1 MDSVTPAPRRDVL
14 RKKVEAARGLLGR
27 SASVAFV
34 QGDPLAEQM
43 NAISVS
49 LGAMLDI
56 AEVIDD
62 MQIGLTNKLEGQPG
76 AIAKEMTENVRVS
89 SMAIAKELG
98 PQLIRLAE
106 GTMWRALRALQ
117 FRTFFGTAAAL
128 VVLVLLVG
136 AYTYA
141 AGLNNGRTQG
151 EDAAHTIQA
160 AMTYSPD
167 TAITWGHLMAVNDP
181 SPEMALCKKN
191 ITTGADGRRSCDMP
205 VWLDPPISK
214 APQP

>member
-1 MDSVTPAPRRDVL
+1 MDSITPGQRRDML
-14 RKKVEAARGLLGR
+14 RKKVEAAQGLLGR

-34 QGDPLAEQM
+34 QGDPVAEQI

-56 AEVIDD
+56 AETIDD
-62 MQIGLTNKLEGQPG
+62 IQTGIASKLERQPDV
-76 AIAKEMTENVRVS
+76 IAKEMAENVRVS
-89 SMAIAKELG
+89 STAIAKEIG
-98 PQLIRLAE
+98 PQLIRLAQ

-128 VVLVLLVG
+128 VVLTLLVG

-151 EDAAHTIQA
+151 EDAAHAIQA

-181 SPEMALCKKN
+181 APEMALCQKN
-191 ITTGADGRRSCDMP
+191 ITTSADGRRSCDMP
-205 VWLDPPISK
+205 VWLDPPVSQ